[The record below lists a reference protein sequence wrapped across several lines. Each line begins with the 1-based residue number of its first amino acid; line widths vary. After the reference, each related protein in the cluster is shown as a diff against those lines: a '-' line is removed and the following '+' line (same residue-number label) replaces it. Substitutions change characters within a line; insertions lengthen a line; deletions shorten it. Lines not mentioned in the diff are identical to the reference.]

1 MINKLFLYLLNRK
14 PNQEEYK
21 LLQDKNHRQ
30 INNYIISLEEYKDF
44 LEEQKFIITNTLI
57 NEIGIIDNDIIIH
70 KLMNILRDKTYNYEI
85 LEKIINNK
93 KTQIKNTIDNQIIKL
108 LGNKIKDF
116 DYDEF
121 YVIFFE
127 NNFDYKNLEFIIV
140 NSDSFK
146 KYVEKEI
153 DVLYEKLF
161 QVYYVYFIWKKLN

>member
-21 LLQDKNHRQ
+21 LLQNKNHRQ

-44 LEEQKFIITNTLI
+44 LEEQKFIITNTII

-70 KLMNILRDKTYNYEI
+70 KLMNILRDNTYNYEK

-108 LGNKIKDF
+108 LGNKIEGF
-116 DYDEF
+116 DYNEF
-121 YVIFFE
+121 YIIFFE

-146 KYVEKEI
+146 EYVEKEI

-161 QVYYVYFIWKKLN
+161 

>member
-44 LEEQKFIITNTLI
+44 LKEQKFIITNTLN

-70 KLMNILRDKTYNYEI
+70 KLMNILRDNTYNYEI

-93 KTQIKNTIDNQIIKL
+93 KTQIKNTIDNQIFKL

-116 DYDEF
+116 DYDDF
-121 YVIFFE
+121 YIIFFE
-127 NNFDYKNLEFIIV
+127 NNFDYKNIEFIIV

-146 KYVEKEI
+146 EYVEKEI

-161 QVYYVYFIWKKLN
+161 

>member
-21 LLQDKNHRQ
+21 LLQNKNHRQ

-146 KYVEKEI
+146 EYVEKEI

-161 QVYYVYFIWKKLN
+161 

>member
-140 NSDSFK
+140 NSDYFK
-146 KYVEKEI
+146 EYVEKEI

-161 QVYYVYFIWKKLN
+161 

>member
-146 KYVEKEI
+146 EYVEKEI

-161 QVYYVYFIWKKLN
+161 

>member
-21 LLQDKNHRQ
+21 LLQNKNHRQ

-121 YVIFFE
+121 YVIFFK

-161 QVYYVYFIWKKLN
+161 

>member
-21 LLQDKNHRQ
+21 LLQNKNHRQ
-30 INNYIISLEEYKDF
+30 INNYIIILEEYKDF
-44 LEEQKFIITNTLI
+44 LEKQKFIITNTLI
-57 NEIGIIDNDIIIH
+57 NKIGIIDNDIIIH
-70 KLMNILRDKTYNYEI
+70 KLMNILRDNTYNYEI

-108 LGNKIKDF
+108 LGNKIEGF
-116 DYDEF
+116 DYNEF
-121 YVIFFE
+121 YIIFFE

-140 NSDSFK
+140 NSYSFK
-146 KYVEKEI
+146 EYVEKEI

-161 QVYYVYFIWKKLN
+161 

>member
-21 LLQDKNHRQ
+21 LLQNKNHRQ

-44 LEEQKFIITNTLI
+44 LEEQKFIITNTII

-70 KLMNILRDKTYNYEI
+70 KLTNILRDNTYNYEI

-108 LGNKIKDF
+108 LGNKIEGF
-116 DYDEF
+116 DYNEF
-121 YVIFFE
+121 YIIFFE

-146 KYVEKEI
+146 EYVEKEI

-161 QVYYVYFIWKKLN
+161 